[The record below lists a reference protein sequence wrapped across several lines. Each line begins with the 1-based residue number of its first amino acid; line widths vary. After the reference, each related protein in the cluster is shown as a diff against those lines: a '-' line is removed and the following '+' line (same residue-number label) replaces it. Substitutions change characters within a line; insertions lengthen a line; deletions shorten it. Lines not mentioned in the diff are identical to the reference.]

1 MKKNIITLFLTLFLC
16 TATATQ
22 AATKVEVEA
31 ITPFSTLKPTQTM
44 KVITHQKVE
53 FENGVV
59 FEDGTVVT
67 GNIIEVIEPKRGKR
81 NASFKFQPTTYFY
94 NGKTTKIYD
103 DDFVAKYK
111 EKKDLNKGEMALSA
125 ATTAGGFLFNI
136 PGLSQGVSMLKGM
149 VKNQEDNR
157 LKSGVKQVYKDS
169 PLAYVEEGKDVEI
182 RPKDIFYLKF
192 KTNKSEDIDNEDD
205 TDTASLEE
213 PVKQPVSTDNQT
225 SIEVNNQTQQEDFVR
240 SPQNLKFTHP
250 DEVLKEVELNSKWE
264 NFINFFVWKLCNNLF
279 TFKHGNIG
287 KVFFV
292 VNHFINFLFKCT

>member
-1 MKKNIITLFLTLFLC
+1 MKKNTITLFLALFLG
-16 TATATQ
+16 TTTSTF

-59 FEDGTVVT
+59 FEDGTVIT
-67 GNIIEVIEPKRGKR
+67 GNIIEVTSPKRGKR

-169 PLAYVEEGKDVEI
+169 PLAYVEEGKDVTI
-182 RPKDIFYLKF
+182 NPKDVFYLKF
-192 KTNKSEDIDNEDD
+192 KTNKTEDLDSEEESDIG
-205 TDTASLEE
+205 TIYE
-213 PVKQPVSTDNQT
+213 PVKQPVDTEET
-225 SIEVNNQTQQEDFVR
+225 SIEVKSQETQEDFVR
-240 SPQNLKFTHP
+240 SHQNLKFTHP
-250 DEVLKEVELNSKWE
+250 DEVLKEVELNSK
-264 NFINFFVWKLCNNLF
+264 
-279 TFKHGNIG
+279 
-287 KVFFV
+287 
-292 VNHFINFLFKCT
+292 